1 MPLLYLSLN
10 YDDPPDIRNLN
21 EFTIDLANEIPS
33 QMARLKDST
42 IVLAGQSSGYATKTS
57 PADQAGNITTEQKP
71 LSRFADQYGTRLFVA
86 FKDTGILNSRQVL
99 SKNSSQSG
107 KIPLPMNYSEGRPKV
122 QYHYIEQE
130 IHLHTVDRRFT
141 LQVFLNDGITP
152 APFGVT
158 SVNQIERVD
167 FVLEYDDVN

>member
-1 MPLLYLSLN
+1 MPLLYISLK
-10 YDDPPDIRNLN
+10 YDDNPEIRNLN

-33 QMARLKDST
+33 QMVRLKDST
-42 IVLAGQSSGYATKTS
+42 IVLAGL
-57 PADQAGNITTEQKP
+57 PADYGTQSDPADPLGIITTSQAP
-71 LSRFADQYGTRLFVA
+71 LTRFADTYGTRLFVA

-107 KIPLPMNYSEGRPKV
+107 KVPLPMNYSEGRPKV

-158 SVNQIERVD
+158 SVNQIERID

>member
-1 MPLLYLSLN
+1 MPLLYVSLN
-10 YDDPPDIRNLN
+10 YDDPTDLRNLN
-21 EFTIDLANEIPS
+21 EFTIELANEIPS
-33 QMARLKDST
+33 QMVRLKDST
-42 IVLAGQSSGYATKTS
+42 IVLAGLPADYGTTTD
-57 PADQAGNITTEQKP
+57 PADQQGITTTKNNP
-71 LSRFADQYGTRLFVA
+71 LTRFADTYGTRLFVA
-86 FKDTGILNSRQVL
+86 FKDTGILNSRQIL

-158 SVNQIERVD
+158 NANEIERID